1 MTENAMTPWTRER
14 VLDLLD
20 HSDAAVVRGLKAI
33 FARQTADEQSDGTTR
48 HRNARGFAANDA
60 EILSDI
66 AKKLPRYHDRMTVRQ
81 TAFVRKRLKRYWR
94 QLLEEV
100 ELAGRPVIWPAGARR
115 QEQAQDDEVAAE
127 RRDEQRQVESLEWDP
142 EAEGA
147 WA

>member
-1 MTENAMTPWTRER
+1 MTESAMQPWTKER
-14 VLDLLD
+14 IIDLLD
-20 HSDAAVVRGLKAI
+20 GSEVAVVRGLQAI

-60 EILSDI
+60 EVLSDI
-66 AKKLPRYHDRMTVRQ
+66 AKKLPRYNNRMTPRQ
-81 TAFVRKRLKRYWR
+81 TAFVRTRLKRYWR

-100 ELAGRPVIWPAGARR
+100 ELAGKPVVWPGKAKAP
-115 QEQAQDDEVAAE
+115 VA
-127 RRDEQRQVESLEWDP
+127 DKHDP